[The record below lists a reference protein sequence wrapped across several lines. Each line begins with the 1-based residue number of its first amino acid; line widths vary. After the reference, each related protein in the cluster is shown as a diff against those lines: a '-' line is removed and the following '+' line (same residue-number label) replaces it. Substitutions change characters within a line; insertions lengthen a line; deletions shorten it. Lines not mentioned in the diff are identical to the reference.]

1 MILPAQTVLRC
12 ASSAEG
18 QHYSSKPVDKSWY
31 MAFSMTPEDRRF
43 TRIKTA
49 SDSERI
55 LLSDRKRWL
64 DHLSAGALAK
74 STMRV
79 VAIQSSNMIA
89 YYFQDQLSADMEREE
104 QVKEGKLSAEEAD
117 KLQEEWE
124 EREWN
129 IRIKALPKKIVNGI
143 FKFHAITMV
152 MRFLEFV
159 AEKFVDEFT
168 LDRLTIDSFS
178 QAQRLSKRS
187 HDNSHLRKEMYDV
200 CLWSSA
206 IAFCADYSVHQV
218 ILSYTYYRY
227 YTNKRGRRKR
237 EDADE
242 TTEKDLAPLMFS
254 FFTKSTSL
262 FLSRSIGLIASAFG
276 GAYGSAF
283 YPGWGTL
290 FGSQFGDGV
299 VATLFDELQPQVM
312 NVENL

>member
-1 MILPAQTVLRC
+1 MILSTQTVLRC

-18 QHYSSKPVDKSWY
+18 QQHYSKSVNKSWY
-31 MAFSMTPEDRRF
+31 MAFSVTPEDRRF

-49 SDSERI
+49 SDSERV

-64 DHLSAGALAK
+64 EHLSAGALAK

-79 VAIQSSNMIA
+79 VAIQSSNMVA

-104 QVKEGKLSAEEAD
+104 RVKDGKLSAKEAD

-129 IRIKALPKKIVNGI
+129 LRIKALPKKIAQGI
-143 FKFHAITMV
+143 LKFHAITMV
-152 MRFLEFV
+152 MRTLEFA
-159 AEKFVDEFT
+159 AEKLVDEFT
-168 LDRLTIDSFS
+168 LDRLTMDSFS
-178 QAQRLSKRS
+178 HAQRFSKKS
-187 HDNSHLRKEMYDV
+187 HDNSQLRKEMYDV

-206 IAFCADYSVHQV
+206 IAFFADYSVHQM

-227 YTNKRGRRKR
+227 YANKRSRRKL
-237 EDADE
+237 EEADE
-242 TTEKDLAPLMFS
+242 TKEEDLAPLMFS

-262 FLSRSIGLIASAFG
+262 FLSRSIGLVASAFG
-276 GAYGSAF
+276 GAYGSTF

-299 VATLFDELQPQVM
+299 VTTLFDELQPQIM
-312 NVENL
+312 NIDNS